1 MTLISQRYTI
11 LVLLLLSLCIKTE
24 IRVALV
30 LQVLCLG
37 KIDLFDENQISR
49 WARKEE
55 KVKYFDPESVLMT
68 DLIIFSRLEVDD

>member
-1 MTLISQRYTI
+1 MTAQIDFG
-11 LVLLLLSLCIKTE
+11 
-24 IRVALV
+24 

-68 DLIIFSRLEVDD
+68 DLIIFARLEVDD